1 MIKHFLNFIN
11 DGFGRHEVPEPIN
24 FSGTDFTLKQDDGR
38 LGRDVS
44 FSGGESS
51 FIFTKFVHAEYFDK
65 IQEYYEVYGNESE
78 ILYETEINNIVEV
91 HGKFDFQT
99 AKNNVYDK
107 IEVSIIQ
114 EQTSELIK
122 KREDISV
129 NLFGTKTLDD
139 VDITPCQ
146 TSNILLLS
154 KPLLQYSELDM
165 GNSDILLQSEKT
177 DNLSNNDTVTGL
189 VMPFL
194 QPKKSGLKNTLTGS
208 FQGVQ
213 SFPFALTFEGIM
225 SGIESTYDDFKI
237 FEAEENIVNAKINF
251 EYEFDLKTVI
261 GNTPT
266 GYTDF
271 WTEIRYGNN
280 YTENYSVLQS
290 GRAGVNVTSTFTFT
304 YDITIPLLT
313 RGQKIWIVIRF
324 KNRKSGGG
332 IAWTRSDFTFKKW
345 NLKIEAVS
353 KGVNTLVKGVR
364 LHEAINYTSQSLAG
378 IPSDFNYGET
388 TLQNHFI
395 FNGNLLRNLLDKPFY
410 LKWQD
415 VHNWMKLINADFE
428 LTPSNECFIGL
439 EADYYTNTEMF
450 VFDEIQNEEY
460 TKNFNKKF
468 LINKFQM
475 EFENYQ
481 AKNENTDTNTN
492 DTIHGQATFYTA
504 SKGVENK
511 KEIKIPISYDP
522 FLAEQKKR
530 EQVTK
535 DDTTATKDDDS
546 LFIFDCVPY
555 VNQSFNETF
564 LVKHTQD
571 ISGLKVTN
579 DGSFSWLSL
588 GLKQLD
594 RVDIIG
600 GHNLGDNYL
609 VDYFSSTDRTLVL
622 VPALGV
628 TISSINEALTTFVY
642 YPTDFDYQIR
652 TTEGIDTLSGFDNP
666 FDFGNVL
673 WGAGR
678 VTKQFYNSYLAT
690 ANLYNN
696 GKAIKNSSY
705 TKNGNALINANG
717 LAIKESEAFIPT
729 NPILNQ
735 FIHTITVNCSFAN
748 FLILKNKVKTE
759 RGYIRVADTDN
770 FILKLYPKELTFLNN
785 SDNLKNSKLTI
796 VGEEKYQTNTINI
809 VYENIGFLVIND
821 EVIIHKLKYKE
832 KRNKI
837 YIFDNSNRLLFRPV
851 FWQKVAVNGANATTI
866 DELKSWLKQLE

>member
-1 MIKHFLNFIN
+1 MIKHFLNFVN
-11 DGFGRHEVPEPIN
+11 DGFGRHEIPEPIN

-38 LGRDVS
+38 LGRDTS

-51 FIFTKFVHAEYFDK
+51 FIFTKFAHAEYFDK
-65 IQEYYEVYGNESE
+65 IQEYYDVYGNESV
-78 ILYETEINNIVEV
+78 ILYETEISNTVEV

-129 NLFGTKTLDD
+129 NLFGNKTLDD
-139 VDITPCQ
+139 VNITPCQ
-146 TSNILLLS
+146 TSNILLIS
-154 KPLLQYSELDM
+154 KPLLQNSELDM
-165 GNSDILLQSEKT
+165 GNSDILVQTERAFGVGSSAGKY
-177 DNLSNNDTVTGL
+177 SF
-189 VMPFL
+189 VMPIL
-194 QPKKSGLKNTLTGS
+194 QPKKSAIKDTLLGAIQAVPTTDGLEALKILNATETLKD
-208 FQGVQ
+208 
-213 SFPFALTFEGIM
+213 LKLDFEW
-225 SGIESTYDDFKI
+225 D
-237 FEAEENIVNAKINF
+237 
-251 EYEFDLKTVI
+251 FDLKTVI
-261 GNTPT
+261 SGIVVS
-266 GYTDF
+266 GYTKF
-271 WTEIRYGNN
+271 QLRVSYGSDATGFVN
-280 YTENYSVLQS
+280 TVIQS
-290 GRAGVNVTSTFTFT
+290 GQVNE
-304 YDITIPLLT
+304 DITSNRTGTFNVNIPLLT
-313 RGQKIWIVIRF
+313 RGSGVWLFLYVETIKSSIGGTWI
-324 KNRKSGGG
+324 
-332 IAWTRSDFTFKKW
+332 RSDFTFKKW
-345 NLKIEAVS
+345 NVKLEAVS
-353 KGVNTLVKGVR
+353 KSVNTLVKGVR

-378 IPSDFNYGET
+378 IPTDFNYGET
-388 TLQNHFI
+388 TLQDHFI
-395 FNGNLLRNLLDKPFY
+395 FNGNLLRNIQDRPFY

-428 LTPSNECFIGL
+428 LTPTNECFIGL
-439 EADYYTNTEMF
+439 ESEYYTNTEMF

-460 TKNFNKKF
+460 NKMFNRKF
-468 LINKFQM
+468 LINKFQL

-564 LVKHTQD
+564 LVKHTVD
-571 ISGLKVTN
+571 AGKLKVIN
-579 DGSFSWLSL
+579 DGSFSWITL
-588 GLKQLD
+588 GLAQLD
-594 RVDIIG
+594 RVDIIA
-600 GHNLGDNYL
+600 GHNLGGFTSDIAN
-609 VDYFSSTDRTLVL
+609 STDRTLVL
-622 VPALGV
+622 IPNIGV
-628 TISSINEALTTFVY
+628 TISNINEALTTFIY
-642 YPTDFDYQIR
+642 FPTDFDYQIR
-652 TTEGIDTLSGFDNP
+652 TMEGIDVLSGFDNP
-666 FDFGNVL
+666 LDFGNVL

-690 ANLYNN
+690 ANLYND

-705 TKNGNALINANG
+705 TKNGNAIIDANG
-717 LAIKESEAFIPT
+717 LAIKESEAFTPT

-759 RGYIRVADTDN
+759 RGYIRVFDADG
-770 FILKLYPKELTFLNN
+770 FPIKLYPKELVFLNN

-809 VYENIGFLVIND
+809 VYANDGFLFING
-821 EVIIHKLKYKE
+821 EVIITKLKYDE

-837 YIFDNSNRLLFRPV
+837 YIFDDSNRLLFRPV
-851 FWQKVAVNGANATTI
+851 FWQKVAINGANATTL
-866 DELKSWLKQLE
+866 DELKSWLTQLE

>member
-24 FSGTDFTLKQDDGR
+24 YSGTDFTLKQDDGR

-44 FSGGESS
+44 FSGGKSS

-78 ILYETEINNIVEV
+78 ILYETGINNIVEV

-139 VDITPCQ
+139 LDITPCQ

-165 GNSDILLQSEKT
+165 GNSDIFLETTRTNARSFY
-177 DNLSNNDTVTGL
+177 L

-194 QPKKSGLKNTLTGS
+194 QPKKSGLKNTLLGS
-208 FQGVQ
+208 VIT
-213 SFPFALTFEGIM
+213 PTLLRTTEGAGFTNNYEAIYEDYK
-225 SGIESTYDDFKI
+225 ILEANDNLKDLKIDF
-237 FEAEENIVNAKINF
+237 
-251 EYEFDLKTVI
+251 EFDFDMKAVPR
-261 GNTPT
+261 NTAD
-266 GYTDF
+266 GYVNYKIEF
-271 WTEIRYGNN
+271 RYGKG
-280 YTENYSVLQS
+280 YGQNYSVISDNQVDDGVTSNFTGTFSAVIPFLERGDKLWIVLQS
-290 GRAGVNVTSTFTFT
+290 EVRMSST
-304 YDITIPLLT
+304 
-313 RGQKIWIVIRF
+313 IV
-324 KNRKSGGG
+324 G
-332 IAWTRSDFTFKKW
+332 IKTMQGEFTFKKW
-345 NLKIEAVS
+345 NVKLEAVS

-395 FNGNLLRNLLDKPFY
+395 FNGNLLRNLSDKPFY

-439 EADYYTNTEMF
+439 ESEYYTNTEMF

-460 TKNFNKKF
+460 SKTFNKKF

-530 EQVTK
+530 EQITK

-564 LVKHTQD
+564 LVKHA
-571 ISGLKVTN
+571 IRGGNLIVTN

-588 GLKQLD
+588 GLAQLD
-594 RVDIIG
+594 RVEIIG
-600 GHNLGDNYL
+600 GHNLGGYNVNFL
-609 VDYFSSTDRTLVL
+609 GTTDRTLEL
-622 VPALGV
+622 SPDLGV

-666 FDFGNVL
+666 LDFGNVL

-717 LAIKESEAFIPT
+717 LAIKESEAFTPT

-759 RGYIRVADTDN
+759 RGYVRVADTDN
-770 FILKLYPKELTFLNN
+770 FILKLYPKELTFLND

-796 VGEEKYQTNTINI
+796 IGEEKYQTNTINI

-851 FWQKVAVNGANATTI
+851 FWQKVAVNGTNATTI

>member
-11 DGFGRHEVPEPIN
+11 DGYGRHEVPEPIN

-51 FIFTKFVHAEYFDK
+51 FIFTKFVHSEYFDK

-122 KREDISV
+122 KRDDISI

-165 GNSDILLQSEKT
+165 GNSDILVQTEKAKQIAGDASEF
-177 DNLSNNDTVTGL
+177 SF
-189 VMPFL
+189 VMPIL
-194 QPKKSGLKNTLTGS
+194 QPKKSGIKDTLLGAIQAVPTNQGLDSLKIL
-208 FQGVQ
+208 
-213 SFPFALTFEGIM
+213 
-225 SGIESTYDDFKI
+225 
-237 FEAEENIVNAKINF
+237 NAKDNLKDFNLSF
-251 EYEFDLKTVI
+251 EWEFDLKSVTSSPTV
-261 GNTPT
+261 N
-266 GYTDF
+266 GYTKF
-271 WTEIRYGNN
+271 QVRLSYNN
-280 YTENYSVLQS
+280 QTTVLQT
-290 GRAGVNVTSTFTFT
+290 GQVND
-304 YDITIPLLT
+304 DITSSFNGTFNLNIPLLN
-313 RGQKIWIVIRF
+313 RF
-324 KNRKSGGG
+324 SDLYIYIYVETRKSSFGGT
-332 IAWTRSDFTFKKW
+332 WLRSDFTFKKW
-345 NLKIEAVS
+345 NVKLEAVS
-353 KGVNTLVKGVR
+353 KGVNTLVKGIR

-388 TLQNHFI
+388 TLQDHFI

-439 EADYYTNTEMF
+439 EADYYNNTEMF

-666 FDFGNVL
+666 LDFGNVL

-759 RGYIRVADTDN
+759 RGYIRVFDADG
-770 FILKLYPKELTFLNN
+770 FPIKLYPKELTFLNN

-809 VYENIGFLVIND
+809 VYANNGFLVIND
-821 EVIIHKLKYKE
+821 EVIIHKLKYDE

-837 YIFDNSNRLLFRPV
+837 YIFDNNRRLLFRPV